1 MIEQQA
7 LVSRIA
13 GNRVYIKSLQN
24 GACTQC
30 AKNRSC
36 GTTLYAKAL
45 PDREMALFTELPLA
59 VGDTVLVGIEES
71 HLLKASLFM
80 YLLPLLLM
88 LGTVGLA
95 DGSDTSAAV
104 YALASLC
111 AGFYLINRLQRRF
124 LQRFMTPPQI
134 IKKL

>member
-13 GNRVYIKSLQN
+13 GNRVYIKSVQAS
-24 GACTQC
+24 ACTQC
-30 AKNRSC
+30 AKSPSC
-36 GTTLYAKAL
+36 GSALYAKAL
-45 PDREMALFTELPLA
+45 PSREMALISDLPLA

-80 YLLPLLLM
+80 YLLPLLAM
-88 LGTVGLA
+88 LATAGFT
-95 DGSDTSAAV
+95 DGNDTSAAL
-104 YALASLC
+104 YALVSLC
-111 AGFYLINRLQRRF
+111 AGFYLVNRLQRRF
-124 LQRFMTPPQI
+124 LQRFMAPPQI